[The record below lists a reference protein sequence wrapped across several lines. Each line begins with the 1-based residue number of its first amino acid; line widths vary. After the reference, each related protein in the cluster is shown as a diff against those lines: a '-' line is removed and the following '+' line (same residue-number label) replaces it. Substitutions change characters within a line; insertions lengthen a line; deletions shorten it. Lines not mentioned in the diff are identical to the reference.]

1 VSIIGFRKV
10 PEKAPE
16 FLTYVRS
23 LPSAASGMIGVQA
36 HHRIGGRYSQH
47 KVSDFQVM
55 PLTDA
60 EHRQLHG
67 SMDDFVREY
76 GKTEWE
82 MIGRTLYQA
91 IEDGVL
97 VLDRKRAMALG
108 AEMKSA

>member
-1 VSIIGFRKV
+1 MSIIGFRKV
-10 PEKAPE
+10 SEKSPEY
-16 FLTYVRS
+16 LTYVRS
-23 LPSAASGMIGVQA
+23 LPSAASGIFGVQA

-55 PLTDA
+55 PLTDP
-60 EHRQLHG
+60 EHRQLHA
-67 SMDDFVREY
+67 SMEDFVREH

-91 IEDGVL
+91 VQDGVL
-97 VLDRKRAMALG
+97 VIDKKRAMALG